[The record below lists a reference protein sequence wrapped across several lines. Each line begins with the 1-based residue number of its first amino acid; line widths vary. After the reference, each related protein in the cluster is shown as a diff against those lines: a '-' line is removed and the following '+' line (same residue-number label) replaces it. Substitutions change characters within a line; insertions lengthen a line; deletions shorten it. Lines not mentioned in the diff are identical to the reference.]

1 MASEV
6 HLVVVGPGGDAD
18 AHLVDEARR
27 RIEHLE
33 RRWSRFLPD
42 SDVTRLNRSAGDPIE
57 VDADTLTLFAA
68 MRDAW
73 GRTGGRFDPTVL
85 PALVAAGYGASKD
98 DPTLVTVIPAGAVSG
113 GCMADVVIDVE
124 RGTVAVPRE
133 VAVDPGGLGK
143 GLAADLVVGSLLDVG
158 ATGALVALG
167 GDVAMA
173 GVPPDPS
180 GWRVEVEHPDA
191 SLGMLCTVSVNDG
204 GVATSSTRS
213 RRWIADG
220 RSHHHVIDPAT
231 GVESVTDLASATVFA
246 RSGWLAEAYA
256 TAALLAG
263 SATVLDELARDE
275 LTGVAVTLD
284 GRILATPDLEPA
296 VRTVTGSAS

>member
-6 HLVVVGPGGDAD
+6 HLVVVGPGGGAD
-18 AHLVDEARR
+18 LRLVHEARCR
-27 RIEHLE
+27 LEHLE
-33 RRWSRFLPD
+33 RRWSRFLPG
-42 SDVTRLNRSAGDPIE
+42 SDITRLNVSAGEPIE
-57 VDADTLTLFAA
+57 VDADTITLFVA

-85 PALVAAGYGASKD
+85 PALVGAGYGASKE
-98 DPTLVTVIPAGAVSG
+98 DPDLVTAIPAGAVSG
-113 GCMADVVIDVE
+113 GCMADIVVDPE

-143 GLAADLVVGSLLDVG
+143 GLAADLVVGALLDAG
-158 ATGALVALG
+158 ATGALVAVG
-167 GDVAMA
+167 GDLAMA
-173 GVPPDPS
+173 GEPPDAS

-191 SLGMLCTVSVNDG
+191 SLGMLCTVSVNG
-204 GVATSSTRS
+204 GGIATSSTRS
-213 RRWIADG
+213 RRWVVDG

-231 GVESVTDLASATVFA
+231 GVESVTDLASVTVFA

-256 TAALLAG
+256 TAALLVG
-263 SATVLDELARDE
+263 SATVLDELERHE
-275 LTGVAVTLD
+275 LTGVAVALD

-296 VRTVTGSAS
+296 VHTVTGSVP